1 MIFNKKNLIIA
12 GLLFSTIAKAE
23 ITHEDWNAKFQS
35 TYVWQKDAAFHSS
48 YASINSLS
56 QDSFK
61 SYSFTATAALEFVF
75 GKGLN
80 YILIQKLPKGWNF
93 QI

>member
-61 SYSFTATAALEFVF
+61 SYSFTATAAF
-75 GKGLN
+75 GVRL
-80 YILIQKLPKGWNF
+80 
-93 QI
+93 